1 MVLAASQLDSGV
13 RDDSEARA
21 STLFMRMIRY
31 FSIDHE
37 TSVKGERA
45 GRSADGSVHA
55 GQGCVCVEGG
65 EAGPVR
71 GVLLA
76 GSRVALH
83 LQHTPRPRGSMA
95 AT

>member
-55 GQGCVCVEGG
+55 GQGVCV
-65 EAGPVR
+65 
-71 GVLLA
+71 
-76 GSRVALH
+76 
-83 LQHTPRPRGSMA
+83 
-95 AT
+95 